1 MTTDARTSKQET
13 QEKTIIDDVIMV
25 FLSLVSV
32 FLLFFEVLSDHSP
45 QQLRALDTADIVI
58 ASIFF
63 GEFWIRFLKSG
74 DKKLFFRKHWWE
86 LLASIPVA
94 SSTTQALRGLN
105 LLRLVRVIRL
115 LRLLRLLV
123 RLKVVLAAS
132 SRFAEQTHLIYIS
145 VVGGFVLMSAA
156 LGFHYMEAGAN
167 PNVHSLW
174 DSFWW
179 TIVTITTVG
188 YGDIYPV
195 TTGGRIIAIFLM
207 LGGIATFSA
216 ITATISAYI
225 INKQKQV

>member
-1 MTTDARTSKQET
+1 MTTDVKASDREAPQ
-13 QEKTIIDDVIMV
+13 KTIVDDVAMV
-25 FLSLVSV
+25 FLSLISV
-32 FLLFFEVLSDHSP
+32 FLLFFEVLSAHSP
-45 QQLRALDTADIVI
+45 QQMRALDTADVVI

-63 GEFWIRFLKSG
+63 VEFWVRFFKAS
-74 DKKLFFRKHWWE
+74 DKKLFLRKHWWE
-86 LLASIPVA
+86 LIASIPIT
-94 SSTTQALRGLN
+94 SSMTQALRGLN
-105 LLRLVRVIRL
+105 LLRLIRVIRL

-123 RLKVVLAAS
+123 RLKIVLAAS

-145 VVGGFVLMSAA
+145 IVGGFVLMSAA
-156 LGFHYMEAGAN
+156 LGFHYMEAGVN

-179 TIVTITTVG
+179 TVVTITTVG

-225 INKQKQV
+225 INKQKQ